1 MEIFDIFLNLD
12 LTQNKMTMDKSY
24 NKEIKKV
31 LEEKFYC
38 PSRFAQ
44 EIEKT
49 VKDNKV
55 SYIDAVILF
64 CEKNKIDLE
73 SVPKL
78 LSKPLKEKIKC
89 EATELNFLKKTSRAR
104 LVF

>member
-1 MEIFDIFLNLD
+1 MSVFDNFIDLNLE
-12 LTQNKMTMDKSY
+12 NTMDKEY
-24 NKEIKKV
+24 KQEIKKV
-31 LEEKFYC
+31 LQEKFYC

-44 EIEKT
+44 EIEK
-49 VKDNKV
+49 VVQEEKV
-55 SYIDAVILF
+55 SYIDAIIYF
-64 CEKNKIDLE
+64 CDRNKIDLE

-89 EATELNFLKKTSRAR
+89 EAIHLNFLKKTSKAR

>member
-1 MEIFDIFLNLD
+1 MSVFDNFLNLNIKD
-12 LTQNKMTMDKSY
+12 TMDKEV
-24 NKEIKKV
+24 KQELKKV
-31 LEEKFYC
+31 LQEKFYC

-44 EIEKT
+44 EIER
-49 VKDNKV
+49 VVQEEKV
-55 SYIDAVILF
+55 SYIDAIIYF
-64 CEKNKIDLE
+64 CDRNKIDLE

-89 EATELNFLKKTSRAR
+89 EAIHLNFLKKTSKAR